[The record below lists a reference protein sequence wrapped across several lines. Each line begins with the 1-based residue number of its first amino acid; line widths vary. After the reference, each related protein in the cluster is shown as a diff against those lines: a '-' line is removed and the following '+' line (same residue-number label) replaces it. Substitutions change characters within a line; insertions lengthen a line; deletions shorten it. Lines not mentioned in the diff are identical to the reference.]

1 MDGDAAA
8 LTLPRDA
15 DPVGLEA
22 LAVRLVV
29 QAGRFIRDSRPE
41 SVRVTTTK
49 STALD
54 VVTAM
59 DTGSERL
66 LREVVARARPKD
78 GILGEEEGLLA
89 GSSGLTWVLDP
100 IDGTVNYLY
109 DLPAYAV
116 SVAVVLGDPTVPGGW
131 RPVAGAVVNPRVG
144 EVFHARDGG
153 GAWVRRLASGLD
165 GSPGADGNL
174 GEPGA
179 ATALRVAVPANLEE
193 TLVGTGFSY
202 DRALRREQGRVATE
216 VLVRVRDL
224 RRIGSAAL
232 DLCSVAAGRMD
243 GYYESGLYPWDL
255 AAGQL
260 LVTEAGGVVT
270 GLDGPAGRDMVLA
283 GAPHTHAALHALLVD
298 LGAGERN
305 WRPSL
310 C

>member
-1 MDGDAAA
+1 MPGDAAA
-8 LTLPRDA
+8 LTLPQGA
-15 DPVGLEA
+15 DPAGLEA

-66 LREVVARARPKD
+66 LREVLARARPED
-78 GILGEEEGLLA
+78 GILGEEEGPLA

-153 GAWVRRLASGLD
+153 GAWVRRLAQRPD
-165 GSPGADGNL
+165 GDL

-179 ATALRVAVPANLEE
+179 ATALRVAVPANLEG